1 MGGAQNRNE
10 MDRKEEDETERGQER
25 PTMEARPVPA
35 AQEQT
40 RDPGLGKMSP

>member
-1 MGGAQNRNE
+1 